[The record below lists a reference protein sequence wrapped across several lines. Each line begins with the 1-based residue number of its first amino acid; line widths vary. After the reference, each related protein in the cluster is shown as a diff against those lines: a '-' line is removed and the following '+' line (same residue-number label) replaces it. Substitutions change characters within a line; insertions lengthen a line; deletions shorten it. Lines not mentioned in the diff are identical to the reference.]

1 MLFDAEHTD
10 KRVGKLPD
18 PAPAFAVVIEE
29 KARAFIEKFIRL
41 YSVDFFCARK
51 IPRANRAFTVYDLRV
66 VKHSCFYPPPSL
78 VNYF

>member
-51 IPRANRAFTVYDLRV
+51 IPRAKSIPPALLLL
-66 VKHSCFYPPPSL
+66 PPPSL